1 MKKTILAPLFAM
13 AILAGCATPNNQLY
27 YWGNYS
33 NTLYTYTKEPSAKTR
48 DAHKKELLNIVS
60 ISEKQNKRVAPGI
73 FAELGHINLIESNQ
87 DQAATFFQKE
97 LTLYPESKKVIDITL
112 QKKPK

>member
-13 AILAGCATPNNQLY
+13 VILAGCVAPNHQLY

-87 DQAATFFQKE
+87 DQAAIFFQKE
-97 LTLYPESKKVIDITL
+97 LALYPESKQVIDIAL